1 MAEAIDSVGLGA
13 QKRRSP
19 FWTFIFRLVRTKPLG
34 TIGAVIVLLLVFTAI
49 FADYL
54 APYDYTALSLRDR
67 LAPPSAKHWLGADQ
81 LGRDVLS
88 RVIQG
93 ARISMIIGFAAAFIN
108 IIVATVIGTISGYF
122 GGKVDLAL
130 QRVVDGWMAIP
141 GLLIL
146 MTLMSFVG
154 RGMPHIIIVLG
165 ITGGI
170 GGSRL
175 SRSAVMA
182 IKESLYMT
190 AAMTVGASSP
200 RIIIRHVL
208 PNIMAPLIIVFSASV
223 GGNILTEAVLSFL
236 GFGLPPDVPSWGGML
251 SGEGRKFMEIAPH
264 LALWPGLALTIVIWG
279 TNMFGDALRDL
290 LDPRLRGGGGRYR

>member
-182 IKESLYMT
+182 IKESLYLT

>member
-208 PNIMAPLIIVFSASV
+208 PNIMAPLIIVFSAGV

>member
-67 LAPPSAKHWLGADQ
+67 LAPPSAKHWLGTDQ

>member
-67 LAPPSAKHWLGADQ
+67 LAPPSAKHWLGTDQ

-182 IKESLYMT
+182 IKESLYLT